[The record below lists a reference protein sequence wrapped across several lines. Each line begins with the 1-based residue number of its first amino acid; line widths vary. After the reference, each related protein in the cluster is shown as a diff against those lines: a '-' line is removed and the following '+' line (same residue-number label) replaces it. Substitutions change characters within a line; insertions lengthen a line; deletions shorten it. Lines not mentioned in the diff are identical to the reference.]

1 MKFMKDITNPLLLA
15 PMEGVTDLPFRLIC
29 KKLGADIVF
38 TEFIASEAI
47 VRNIDK
53 SISKMKLHQDEHPIA
68 VQIFGSQIEPMVESA
83 KIAEDAGA
91 DFVDINFGC
100 WVKKVVNHDAGAA
113 FMKNPDRMAEM
124 TNAVVNAVSIPVTVK
139 TRLGWSKDNINIL
152 ETSKK
157 CEDAGAQMITIHC
170 RTRDMGMSGKADW
183 TWISHVKEILN
194 IPVIL
199 NGDVLTADDTKL
211 AFDTTN
217 CDGVMIGRAAINN
230 PFIFKQSKELLQL
243 GKIFTDFNAQERIN
257 LCLEHLS
264 LSIEFKGLSRGILEF
279 RKYYSGYL
287 KGLYNSSKI
296 RQELVQLESF
306 EEINYTLKNYL
317 EFLQNSTREITFF
330 PVNDELNQNE
340 QLICSKEIE

>member
-1 MKFMKDITNPLLLA
+1 MKYLKDISYPLLLA

-53 SISKMKLHQDEHPIA
+53 SMLKMKLHEFEHPIA

-83 KIAEDAGA
+83 KIAENLGA

-124 TNAVVNAVSIPVTVK
+124 TNAIANAVNIPVTVK
-139 TRLGWSKDNINIL
+139 TRLGWTKDNINIL

-157 CEDAGAQMITIHC
+157 CEDAGAKMITIHC

-183 TWISHVKEILN
+183 KWIPLVKEYLK

-199 NGDVLTADDTKL
+199 NGDVISAEDAKL
-211 AFDTTN
+211 AFETTV
-217 CDGVMIGRAAINN
+217 CDGVMIGRAAIYN
-230 PFIFKQSKELLQL
+230 PFIFKQSRELLNNGNIL
-243 GKIFTDFNAQERIN
+243 SEFNANERIN

-264 LSIEFKGLSRGILEF
+264 LNIEFKGLHRGILEF

-287 KGLYNSSKI
+287 KGLFNASKI
-296 RQELVQLESF
+296 RQKLVQMESF
-306 EEINYTLKNYL
+306 ELITSTLNNYKDSLNNYVHNELIFEPEINNKKI
-317 EFLQNSTREITFF
+317 Q
-330 PVNDELNQNE
+330 D
-340 QLICSKEIE
+340 